1 MLQLFKRA
9 IAPCQGRPLWVFL
22 SIPSGYQPLLV
33 ANSIEFYKIAWDDF
47 KFSTAVPYTRKTL
60 MKNDNND
67 LSHHILPNSAT
78 MVGVCIMV
86 ISIVKSQPADMVNYL
101 IDKALAIDSVLF
113 TVSALLSFLSIR
125 LQRATE
131 GFERWAEMIF
141 ILGLVSMTLIAVI
154 FSFEIV

>member
-1 MLQLFKRA
+1 
-9 IAPCQGRPLWVFL
+9 
-22 SIPSGYQPLLV
+22 
-33 ANSIEFYKIAWDDF
+33 
-47 KFSTAVPYTRKTL
+47 
-60 MKNDNND
+60 MKNNSND

-86 ISIVKSQPADMVNYL
+86 ISIVKSQPSDLVSYL

-125 LQRATE
+125 LERSTVRL
-131 GFERWAEMIF
+131 ERWAEVIF
-141 ILGLVSMTLIAVI
+141 IVGLVSMTLIAVI